1 MLQRAREEKRLN
13 LEKDKKRGRP
23 TKCKGLISFFYYKKK
38 GVQRDQGE
46 RRRRSTG
53 ANEERIR
60 SRSTLTFL
68 LGFLFLFLL

>member
-23 TKCKGLISFFYYKKK
+23 TKCKGLVSFFYKKK
-38 GVQRDQGE
+38 AVQRDQVE

-53 ANEERIR
+53 AKR
-60 SRSTLTFL
+60 
-68 LGFLFLFLL
+68 GYAAAAHCLFF